1 MLVRVKFYGCH
12 NSISKPWGYEEM
24 ENPSEKVNI
33 GAFCDAKKKVFTGEG
48 LLTYSY
54 VNDNQN
60 ISSNIIF

>member
-1 MLVRVKFYGCH
+1 
-12 NSISKPWGYEEM
+12 M

-54 VNDNQN
+54 VNNNQN